1 MMSGLLAPE
10 ARSFVKKI
18 RKGPTRWRRFCVS
31 ETDEL
36 VARNRAYAAGG
47 WHGQVAASPTM
58 RLAIVTCMDA
68 RIETGSVLGLR
79 EEEVHVI
86 RNAGATLTEDVLRS
100 LAISQVVFG
109 TREIVVM
116 KHTDCG
122 LGRFEEEELRGI
134 IAAATGAEVESS
146 MGTFRDVDTA
156 IREACQEI
164 RESDLIPHKASIRGL
179 IYDVSDGTV
188 REVSIESTNL

>member
-1 MMSGLLAPE
+1 
-10 ARSFVKKI
+10 
-18 RKGPTRWRRFCVS
+18 
-31 ETDEL
+31 
-36 VARNRAYAAGG
+36 
-47 WHGQVAASPTM
+47 
-58 RLAIVTCMDA
+58 MDA
-68 RIETGSVLGLR
+68 RIETGRVLGLR
-79 EEEVHVI
+79 EGEVHVI

-164 RESDLIPHKASIRGL
+164 RESDLIPHKASIRGF

>member
-1 MMSGLLAPE
+1 
-10 ARSFVKKI
+10 
-18 RKGPTRWRRFCVS
+18 
-31 ETDEL
+31 
-36 VARNRAYAAGG
+36 
-47 WHGQVAASPTM
+47 
-58 RLAIVTCMDA
+58 MDA
-68 RIETGSVLGLR
+68 RIETGRVLGLR
-79 EEEVHVI
+79 EGEVHVI

-164 RESDLIPHKASIRGL
+164 RESDLIPYKASIRGF